1 MHTQTSYGKC
11 IQKFRMYLSITLAM
25 YGKWSSILCSCSSSE
40 RLSFSNFPVANN
52 SSFTEKEMKPVG
64 TQLYWGRPVPPRA
77 SNALSRK
84 FVVMVTV
91 FLHEK
96 SAKSFV
102 RSWVTVT
109 RHWTKHA
116 FSWICTVSALRLSLA
131 TIFVKRLQT
140 VRVRTPTVIK
150 RAKTFLRFL
159 QKAIGQKNFH

>member
-1 MHTQTSYGKC
+1 MYTVKRITSRTAMSRR
-11 IQKFRMYLSITLAM
+11 FITCNMAR
-25 YGKWSSILCSCSSSE
+25 WRRSSE
-40 RLSFSNFPVANN
+40 RQLSLSCWFSA
-52 SSFTEKEMKPVG
+52 
-64 TQLYWGRPVPPRA
+64 QRWRAWGRPVPPRA

-96 SAKSFV
+96 SAKSLV

-131 TIFVKRLQT
+131 TIFVKLLQT

-150 RAKTFLRFL
+150 RAKTFLLFL
-159 QKAIGQKNFH
+159 QKALGQKNFH